1 MAFVWTL
8 SALRGAAAVFRAAFR
23 RARTHPAGPPLR
35 LKGSVRMKTRI
46 IVGAT
51 AIPLFLLL
59 IFFAPLW
66 AYAIVVGLICCG
78 CAWEFLRCVDPNMNP
93 RFKIYAAATAFAL
106 PVIYVFFPNEHV
118 PAALLYLLTVLM
130 ILALLLSFKEG
141 EARVKLETV
150 LQVLFAGSVMPML
163 LLPLVRIGM
172 RAHSSIY
179 VLLPLLAAAACDT
192 GAYFVGSFLGRRKI
206 FPHLSPN
213 KTWEGCI
220 GGIVI
225 DVGVMLLYAFV
236 LTRFKLE
243 VNYLSFAVYG
253 FAGALACE
261 FGDLAFSA
269 IKREYGVKDYGALI
283 PGHGGMLDRFDSMHF
298 TAPMI
303 ELLVLWLPAL
313 K

>member
-1 MAFVWTL
+1 
-8 SALRGAAAVFRAAFR
+8 
-23 RARTHPAGPPLR
+23 
-35 LKGSVRMKTRI
+35 MKTRT
-46 IVGAT
+46 IVGVA

-66 AYAIVVGLICCG
+66 GYAIVVGLICGG
-78 CAWEFLRCVDPNMNP
+78 CSWEFLRCVDPGMNV
-93 RFKIYAAATAFAL
+93 RFRVYAFAVAFAL

-118 PAALLYLLTVLM
+118 PATLLYLLVALM
-130 ILALLLSFKEG
+130 IFELLISFKED
-141 EARVKLETV
+141 EARVKVETI

-163 LLPLVRIGM
+163 LLSLVRIGL
-172 RAHSSIY
+172 RAHSSVY

-192 GAYFVGSFLGRRKI
+192 GAYFVGSFLGKRKI

-213 KTWEGCI
+213 KTWEGCL
-220 GGIVI
+220 GGVLI
-225 DVGVMLLYAFV
+225 DVGMMLLYAFV
-236 LTRFKLE
+236 LTRFGLK
-243 VNYLSFAVYG
+243 VHYLFFAVYG

-269 IKREYGVKDYGALI
+269 IKREYGVKDYGTLI

-303 ELLVLWLPAL
+303 ELLVLLLPAI

>member
-1 MAFVWTL
+1 
-8 SALRGAAAVFRAAFR
+8 
-23 RARTHPAGPPLR
+23 
-35 LKGSVRMKTRI
+35 MKTRT
-46 IVGAT
+46 IVGVT

-66 AYAIVVGLICCG
+66 GYAIVVGLICGG
-78 CAWEFLRCVDPNMNP
+78 CSREFLRCVDPEMP
-93 RFKIYAAATAFAL
+93 VRFKVYAFAVAFAL
-106 PVIYVFFPNEHV
+106 PVLYVFFPSQYV
-118 PAALLYLLTVLM
+118 PAGLLFLLAVLM
-130 ILALLLSFKEG
+130 IFELLTSFKDDV
-141 EARVKLETV
+141 ARVKVETI

-163 LLPLVRIGM
+163 LLSLVRIGVSNPEH
-172 RAHSSIY
+172 RAVY

-192 GAYFVGSFLGRRKI
+192 GAYFVGSFRGKTKI

-213 KTWEGCI
+213 KSWEGCVGGVLIAI
-220 GGIVI
+220 GM
-225 DVGVMLLYAFV
+225 MLLYAFV

-243 VNYLSFAVYG
+243 LSYLAFAVYG
-253 FAGALACE
+253 LVGAVACE

-269 IKREYGVKDYGALI
+269 IKRQYGVKDYGTLI

-303 ELLVLWLPAL
+303 ELLVLLLPAI